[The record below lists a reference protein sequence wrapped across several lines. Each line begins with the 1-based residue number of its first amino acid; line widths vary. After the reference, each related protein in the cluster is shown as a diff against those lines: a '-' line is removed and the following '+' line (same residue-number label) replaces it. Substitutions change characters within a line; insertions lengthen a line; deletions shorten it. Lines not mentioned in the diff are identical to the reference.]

1 MIGMLSKEIAVDKI
15 VAILKDFK
23 RMQDSI
29 FEMNRAEFV
38 QGLGPGATIPTYI
51 KLSPKNDELLN
62 NEIISTR
69 NKFQDV
75 INPLLKELY
84 DDITTAPSAEAVNA
98 ITMLNMRSTVSPL
111 EVDMM
116 MEKYGR
122 NDLAYSTIKD
132 IAYHHDIK
140 GYKDNKTVKQYE
152 KLTDLLGK
160 LNSWTTVSITNDK
173 LTDGKILAY
182 KAEVELAFDPDAT
195 KDDVL
200 DKFVEIV
207 NADAAATA
215 NGESIADSS
224 VGGE

>member
-1 MIGMLSKEIAVDKI
+1 MLTKELAVDKI

-29 FEMNRAEFV
+29 FEMNRAEYV
-38 QGLGPGATIPTYI
+38 QGLGPGATIPAYI

-62 NEIISTR
+62 NEIFSTR
-69 NKFQDV
+69 HKFEDV

-111 EVDMM
+111 EVEMM
-116 MEKYGR
+116 MEKYGS

-140 GYKDNKTVKQYE
+140 GYDDNKTVKQYE

-173 LTDGKILAY
+173 ITDGKILAY
-182 KAEVELAFDPDAT
+182 KAEVEFAFDPDAT
-195 KDDVL
+195 LDDKL
-200 DKFVEIV
+200 DKFAEIV

-215 NGESIADSS
+215 NGESVTDIFDT
-224 VGGE
+224 VVEG